1 MNAAQ
6 QILDHLGA
14 RLGNRPTKPA
24 KAIGKLIWASSEF
37 REITNPL
44 TGLVSQIKVQVD
56 GTYRQPDNNRRLKRL
71 AIRDHGFRQFKKQG
85 VLRQYN
91 IARKEAPNV

>member
-1 MNAAQ
+1 MTPEVWAKLKA
-6 QILDHLGA
+6 L
-14 RLGNRPTKPA
+14 RPSAPR
-24 KAIGKLIWASSEF
+24 IIWAASTYVEV
-37 REITNPL
+37 RDPL
-44 TGLVSQIKVQVD
+44 TGDLMPQKRKVSID

>member
-1 MNAAQ
+1 MNPQVWAKLKA
-6 QILDHLGA
+6 LRPSA
-14 RLGNRPTKPA
+14 PRL
-24 KAIGKLIWASSEF
+24 LWASS
-37 REITNPL
+37 RYDKVTNPL
-44 TGLVSQIKVQVD
+44 TLAVVDVKTSID

-91 IARKEAPNV
+91 LAKKEASHV